1 MSTLKIRDPYGNTF
15 EIDAYARPYWENRE
29 GYAILPDERE
39 DAERQPDK
47 SDTPKTTSK
56 AGSRPA
62 QNTEE

>member
-15 EIDAYARPYWENRE
+15 EVDAYARPYWENRE
-29 GYAILPDERE
+29 GYSIESDEPE
-39 DAERQPDK
+39 VVNAAPEPE
-47 SDTPKTTSK
+47 TPITKSK